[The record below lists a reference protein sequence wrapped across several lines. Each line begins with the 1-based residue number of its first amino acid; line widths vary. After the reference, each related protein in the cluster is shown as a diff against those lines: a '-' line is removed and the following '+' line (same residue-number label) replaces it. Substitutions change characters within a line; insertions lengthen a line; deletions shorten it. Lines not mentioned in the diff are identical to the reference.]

1 MVGGQVLSGV
11 HGRRRRGVVG
21 IPPKQVYMLCPSA
34 PFFERE
40 GGESMKTGVVRRR
53 RRRFG
58 GTQCARTQSAEK
70 LELEEQQ
77 RESENPSSGPRAG
90 RNAVQSSCGN
100 SAVES

>member
-1 MVGGQVLSGV
+1 MVGGQVLSAV

-21 IPPKQVYMLCPSA
+21 YPQNRFYMLCPSA

-40 GGESMKTGVVRRR
+40 GGESMKTGVVR